1 MFIRPNYLNI
11 KNIKSKKQTIQ
22 RQYTVPKCLQRSRV
36 LSYTVPDNNEAVF
49 FLYYIGRYNNE
60 PIYKYGVTTEP
71 LELEF
76 RLFSVGISKFMKLK
90 YKLVEHHVYAFEK
103 FHSEINNLKLNRNL
117 EGYGLTDDNLF
128 ALVDNYNFHYISNIL
143 DEAFL

>member
-1 MFIRPNYLNI
+1 MFVKPNY
-11 KNIKSKKQTIQ
+11 KNIKIHKKTIQ
-22 RQYTVPKCLQRSRV
+22 RHYTIPKCLQRSRV
-36 LSYTVPDNNEAVF
+36 LSYTAPDNNEAVF

-60 PIYKYGVTTEP
+60 PIYKYGVTTDP

-76 RLFSVGISKFMKLK
+76 RLFSVGVSRFMKLK
-90 YKLVEHHVYAFEK
+90 YEPVDHHVYAFEK

-117 EGYGLTDDNLF
+117 DHYGLSEDNLF
-128 ALVDNYNFHYISNIL
+128 ALVDNYSFHYISNIL